1 MKGCALVLW
10 MRVVILSY
18 TTHSEREIYT
28 FRAPTTSL
36 SAAAARSTTAASR
49 FPSSSR
55 LCRRALLP
63 APVAVEE
70 NGAEKGGD
78 NAGPRPHLALP
89 LHAVEPAAPPGDMD
103 LQLEGLR
110 DHHHL
115 HHHPQLRHHD
125 ARREARQRRQGH
137 PLGTIGE
144 RILWENFCGIVMN
157 QGHCICRLFLAFF
170 LLFLVLL
177 PVCKHSQVLQ

>member
-1 MKGCALVLW
+1 MKGCALVLYVDVS
-10 MRVVILSY
+10 R
-18 TTHSEREIYT
+18 TRKEIYT
-28 FRAPTTSL
+28 FRTLATSS
-36 SAAAARSTTAASR
+36 SATASRSTTAASR
-49 FPSSSR
+49 FPSSR
-55 LCRRALLP
+55 LCRRALFP

-70 NGAEKGGD
+70 NGSEKGGD
-78 NAGPRPHLALP
+78 SAGPRPHLALP

-125 ARREARQRRQGH
+125 ARREARQRRQGD

-144 RILWENFCGIVMN
+144 RILCLEENFCGIVMN
-157 QGHCICRLFLAFF
+157 AGHF
-170 LLFLVLL
+170 
-177 PVCKHSQVLQ
+177 

>member
-1 MKGCALVLW
+1 M
-10 MRVVILSY
+10 
-18 TTHSEREIYT
+18 
-28 FRAPTTSL
+28 
-36 SAAAARSTTAASR
+36 
-49 FPSSSR
+49 
-55 LCRRALLP
+55 LP

-78 NAGPRPHLALP
+78 SAGPRPHLALP

-144 RILWENFCGIVMN
+144 RIL
-157 QGHCICRLFLAFF
+157 
-170 LLFLVLL
+170 
-177 PVCKHSQVLQ
+177 